1 MMHTISTF
9 PSWPPAAFSSQ
20 KPLKEAA
27 MPAAAPAFSAETDD
41 DVAIVRDFLDASM
54 KPDAERAASFIGKNF
69 KLTFTGGRTYDHP
82 SGSIGFNAKRYRW
95 VKKSMDRFD
104 VVPGADE
111 TIVYSIGTLYG
122 EWPDGTAFKDNRYVD
137 RFVVRGGKIVRMDV
151 WNDSAE
157 RILVRKGIDA

>member
-1 MMHTISTF
+1 
-9 PSWPPAAFSSQ
+9 
-20 KPLKEAA
+20 
-27 MPAAAPAFSAETDD
+27 MPATSPAYSGQTTDD
-41 DVAIVRDFLDASM
+41 VEIVRAFLHASM
-54 KPDAERAASFIGKNF
+54 KPDAERAASFIGANF
-69 KLTFTGGRTYDHP
+69 TLTFTGGRTYDHP

-104 VVPGADE
+104 VVPGTDE

-137 RFVVRGGKIVRMDV
+137 RFVVRDGKIVRMDV

-157 RILVRKGIDA
+157 RILVRNGIDA

>member
-1 MMHTISTF
+1 
-9 PSWPPAAFSSQ
+9 
-20 KPLKEAA
+20 
-27 MPAAAPAFSAETDD
+27 MPAAAPAFSAQTTD

-54 KPDAERAASFIGKNF
+54 KPDAERAASFIGKDF

-157 RILVRKGIDA
+157 RILGRNGIDA

>member
-1 MMHTISTF
+1 MRILLCLSPPGPHSERATISRRF
-9 PSWPPAAFSSQ
+9 Q
-20 KPLKEAA
+20 
-27 MPAAAPAFSAETDD
+27 MPAPSPASAPTTE
-41 DVAIVRDFLDASM
+41 DVEIVRSFLDATM
-54 KPDAERAASFIGKNF
+54 KPDIERAASFIGPGF

-95 VKKSMDRFD
+95 VKKSMERFD

-157 RILVRKGIDA
+157 RILTRNGIDA